1 MDFNDTPEE
10 AEYRAKARAWLE
22 ENAPRGVKGASLGDE
37 DESQMEAAKAWQAKK
52 AAAGYAQIRWPKEWG
67 GGGGTTI
74 QSVIFGQ
81 EESRMGVSLGG
92 PFAIGLGM
100 CLPTVMAT
108 ADDETKKRFV
118 GPAVRGEEIW
128 CQLFSEPAG
137 GSDVAAIRTRAV
149 KDPGSWSGASGDGE
163 WVINGQKI
171 WTSGA
176 HYADYGILLVRT
188 DPDAV
193 KHKGLTMFWIDMKS
207 PGIECKPIH
216 QMSGA
221 RGFNEV
227 FFTDLRVKDS
237 QRLGA
242 LNDGW
247 KVSIITLMNE
257 RASVGGG
264 GGSPGGGAMSALRLA
279 QKISD
284 ENGEPMSKDSA
295 VREKIA
301 DWYVKSEGLRFT
313 GLRSLTALS
322 QGKMPGPE
330 ASVSKLVQ
338 AAGAQDIANEM
349 VELQDQFGILLDEEV
364 TAAGGQ
370 FQHMVMG
377 APGMRIAGGTDEI
390 LRNIIAERV
399 LGMPGDIRV
408 DKDLPFK
415 DLPTG
420 R

>member
-1 MDFNDTPEE
+1 MDFNDTQEE
-10 AEYRAKARAWLE
+10 AEYRAKVRAWLE
-22 ENAPRGVKGASLGDE
+22 ANAPTDIKGVSLGDE
-37 DESQMEAAKAWQAKK
+37 DESQLVNCKAWQVKK
-52 AAAGYAQIRWPKEWG
+52 AEAGYAQIRWPKEWG

-81 EESRMGVSLGG
+81 EEAKLGINLGG

-100 CLPTVMAT
+100 CVPTVMAT
-108 ADDETKKRFV
+108 ADDETKARFV

-137 GSDVAAIRTRAV
+137 GSDVAAIRTRAI
-149 KDPGSWSGASGDGE
+149 KDGDE

-176 HYADYGILLVRT
+176 HYADYGIVLVRT

-207 PGIECKPIH
+207 AGIECKTIH

-227 FFTDLRVKDS
+227 FFTDVRVKDS

-247 KVSIITLMNE
+247 NVSIVTLMNE

-264 GGSPGGGAMSALRLA
+264 RGPVGGGVLSALKVAQRL
-279 QKISD
+279 QD
-284 ENGEPMSKDSA
+284 EDGKPLSQDSA
-295 VREKIA
+295 VRERLA
-301 DWYVKSEGLRFT
+301 EHYVAAEGLRFT
-313 GLRSLTALS
+313 GMRSLSALS

-330 ASVSKLVQ
+330 QSVTKLV
-338 AAGAQDIANEM
+338 AAAAAQDLADFM
-349 VELQDQFGILLDEEV
+349 LDLQDQFGIINDEEL
-364 TAAGGQ
+364 APGKAS
-370 FQHMVMG
+370 FQNMLIG

-399 LGMPGDIRV
+399 LGMPGEIRV
-408 DKDLPFK
+408 DKGVPFK